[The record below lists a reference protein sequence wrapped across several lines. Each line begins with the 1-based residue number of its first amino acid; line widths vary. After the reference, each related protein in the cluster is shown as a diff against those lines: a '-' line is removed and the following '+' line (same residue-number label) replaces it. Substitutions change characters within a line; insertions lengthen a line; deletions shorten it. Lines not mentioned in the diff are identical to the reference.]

1 MVLNPVCDLFTFL
14 FIFWYYLYIANILHL
29 ANPARYRWQ
38 VRRLLSTEGGLLLCK
53 STLRGGEDGES
64 MLPLG
69 FFQFVLFTIV
79 FYFLIAYIFLVF

>member
-1 MVLNPVCDLFTFL
+1 MSVILFVYICL
-14 FIFWYYLYIANILHL
+14 F
-29 ANPARYRWQ
+29 NPARYRWQ

-69 FFQFVLFTIV
+69 FFQVVLFTIV
-79 FYFLIAYIFLVF
+79 EAYLSGVLERLTYSFDSAAVSFLH

>member
-1 MVLNPVCDLFTFL
+1 M
-14 FIFWYYLYIANILHL
+14 IKQ
-29 ANPARYRWQ
+29 NPARYRWQ

-69 FFQFVLFTIV
+69 FFQVVLFTIV
-79 FYFLIAYIFLVF
+79 KAYLSGVLERLTYSSYSTAVSFLH